1 MKIIYISEN
10 KIYKCENGKIAE
22 LPSERVLHYTGTIA
36 QINKNKEWKN
46 SGTGAEFMGAAV
58 HPGSEENAYVNI
70 NGVAAGGLGIVYSMR
85 LGDMG
90 GIYSKSIDNPNEAE
104 AHIFTGMNTNIST
117 ISIKNDRIA
126 TSIDGHLA
134 VSDFKG
140 NLDEITDGDS
150 REEDPS
156 WSLTDNRIFCT
167 TAGLARDSR
176 GIIAA
181 VSPRSIMAV
190 DLDGGSIKELY
201 SDEDYDFLKPK
212 NNSHGNLYY
221 IKQPYKA
228 PQEKDPLWKDI
239 LLFPFRILKAIGGFL
254 NAFSV
259 IFGGESLQSGKK
271 HGDVKT
277 KQKSDKE
284 LYLEG
289 KLLEAEKNE
298 KENSAKGDKNPGIL
312 PVNRVLVRTEADG
325 KETVIKRGVLDYT
338 VLDNGDIICS
348 NGKAL
353 IRIGEGGEEI
363 IAKAKLAHSICVIK

>member
-1 MKIIYISEN
+1 
-10 KIYKCENGKIAE
+10 
-22 LPSERVLHYTGTIA
+22 
-36 QINKNKEWKN
+36 
-46 SGTGAEFMGAAV
+46 
-58 HPGSEENAYVNI
+58 
-70 NGVAAGGLGIVYSMR
+70 VYSMR